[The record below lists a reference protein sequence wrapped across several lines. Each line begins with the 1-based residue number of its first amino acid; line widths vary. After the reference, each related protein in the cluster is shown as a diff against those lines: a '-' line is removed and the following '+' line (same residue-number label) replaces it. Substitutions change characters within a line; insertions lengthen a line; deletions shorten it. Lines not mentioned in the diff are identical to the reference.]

1 MRAVMKRVLS
11 AWVIAAG
18 LLPLTVGAEPRPDP
32 YDSGTDDFVDTRRSL
47 RDRDWTQ
54 ALAHLET
61 ISRQNPEVIDRS
73 EYHNLMGYTL
83 RHLGPDRLDKAIS
96 HYQEA
101 LRIDPTHIQ
110 AREYLGQAYLTMNR
124 IDLAQEQLKRIEA
137 TCLSQT
143 CEPWQSLNQA
153 ILARQGRH

>member
-1 MRAVMKRVLS
+1 MKLVLC
-11 AWVIAAG
+11 VCLIAAG
-18 LLPLTVGAEPRPDP
+18 FLPLTAGAEPRPDP
-32 YDSGTDDFVDTRRSL
+32 YDSGADDFVETRQAL
-47 RDRDWTQ
+47 RDRDWTR

-61 ISRQNPEVIDRS
+61 VSRQSPEVIDRS

-110 AREYLGQAYLTMNR
+110 AREYLGEAYLSMNR
-124 IDLAQEQLKRIEA
+124 IDLAQEQLNRIEA

-153 ILARQGRH
+153 ILAHQGRR